1 MQNSFLNFFELKFEK
16 YLLLYLITSFC
27 KINNFFCTKI
37 SSKIIRNAIKII
49 GLHNYSPK
57 YLKDAMNLVKQLKN
71 KYPFKK
77 IVGPNFDFSVQ
88 GVENAF
94 KSLDSKKSLRPSI
107 IPS

>member
-1 MQNSFLNFFELKFEK
+1 
-16 YLLLYLITSFC
+16 
-27 KINNFFCTKI
+27 
-37 SSKIIRNAIKII
+37 
-49 GLHNYSPK
+49 
-57 YLKDAMNLVKQLKN
+57 MNLVKQSKN

-94 KSLDSKKSLRPSI
+94 KSLYSKKSLRPSI